1 MTAHA
6 DAGSRQF
13 PPRPIVAVGAV
24 IIDGDRVLL
33 VKRGREPLKGEWSL
47 PGGAVEIGETLGA
60 AVVREVREET
70 CLDIAV
76 GPVIEVLDR
85 IRPDVAGRIEYHYV
99 IVDYLCRLRGG
110 TAACGSDAEAVHW
123 VERTDLTRY
132 SITAGVAAVIEKAFG
147 ASPYSFGLQA
157 K

>member
-1 MTAHA
+1 MTAHV

-24 IIDGDRVLL
+24 IIDGDRVVL

-85 IRPDVAGRIEYHYV
+85 TNNSGFWQ
-99 IVDYLCRLRGG
+99 
-110 TAACGSDAEAVHW
+110 AASRNPKPNA
-123 VERTDLTRY
+123 
-132 SITAGVAAVIEKAFG
+132 
-147 ASPYSFGLQA
+147 P
-157 K
+157 